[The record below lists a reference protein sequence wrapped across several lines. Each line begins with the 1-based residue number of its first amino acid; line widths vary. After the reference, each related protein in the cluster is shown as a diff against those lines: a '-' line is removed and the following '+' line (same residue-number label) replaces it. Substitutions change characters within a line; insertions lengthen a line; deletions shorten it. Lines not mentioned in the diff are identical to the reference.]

1 MAPPAGL
8 HPASTRRDAAWLVFL
23 AVAALVPRLAFLR
36 AFPARPFQDFQVQV
50 NFALAYLDR
59 PFASGY
65 MGWSMF
71 SPGLPLF
78 MAAVLRL
85 VPGPPEDV
93 ARYTMAVMTALTA
106 LLPFV
111 LWRGVLGLPA
121 RVTASLLLAL
131 WPGHILFSGVVA
143 QDNGVL
149 PPAIALAALAV
160 RALIRRDE
168 AWPIASV
175 LLFCAAVAVRGEM
188 LLVLVPLLLPAAG
201 LLRPSRQW
209 PRARLAA
216 AGAALALGLF
226 TLGLLRWAGSG
237 EFGLTPPHSGYT
249 AVGAYVPGAGV
260 SWAVPKTYFAAT
272 APELME
278 SESEMLRAGWRVVR
292 KEIRRRPGFHAIRA
306 FASAATSVLR
316 SDVDSLYWSI
326 GFGGAV
332 PDSDRPRVVR
342 FMSRVQ
348 GAVARASVVALSL
361 WAGAVVLALRW
372 RNWPILA
379 LSAAMVL
386 KIVVHGLLAVQT
398 RYFVVVMAF
407 ALLTIALA
415 VEEVPRRPP
424 GWSVAAL
431 LIGFALVLGV
441 RVVTQKAEAWV
452 LDHEEQ
458 LTYHFT
464 LRDPAR
470 VAQLDCEVREGL
482 VALLWA
488 HQARAAI
495 RLLKI
500 EPGAGESATADCQAH
515 ASRPAAVEVRV
526 TDAYL
531 EGGFPDRLVQTV
543 TVDGEER
550 LRRDVAAV
558 AGRSWGGVPLGV
570 LQRGQ
575 RRRVIVRMTARHPDR
590 GFRWGGVNTEMWI
603 ETPAGPR

>member
-1 MAPPAGL
+1 M
-8 HPASTRRDAAWLVFL
+8 FL
-23 AVAALVPRLAFLR
+23 ALAALVPRLAFVH
-36 AFPARPFQDFQVQV
+36 AFPARQFQDFQVQV
-50 NFALAYLDR
+50 NFALAYLER

-78 MAAVLRL
+78 LALVLRL
-85 VPGPPEDV
+85 VPGPPEEV
-93 ARYTMAVMTALTA
+93 ARYTMAVTTALTA
-106 LLPFV
+106 LLPFL
-111 LWRGVLGLPA
+111 LWRGILGLPA

-131 WPGHILFSGVVA
+131 WPGHVVFSGVVA

-149 PPAIALAALAV
+149 PPAIALAALAA
-160 RALIRRDE
+160 RSLIRREE
-168 AWPIASV
+168 AYPIASA

-188 LLVLVPLLLPAAG
+188 LLVLLPLLVPASG
-201 LLRPSRQW
+201 LLRPPRQW
-209 PRARLAA
+209 PAARVAV
-216 AGAALALGLF
+216 AGATLALSLF
-226 TLGLLRWAGSG
+226 TLGVLRWAGSG
-237 EFGLTPPHSGYT
+237 QFGLTPPHSGYT

-292 KEIRRRPGFHAIRA
+292 QEIRRRPRFHAVRA
-306 FASAATSVLR
+306 FASATTSVLR
-316 SDVDSLYWSI
+316 SDVDGLWWSI

-332 PDSDRPRVVR
+332 PDSERPRVVR
-342 FMSRVQ
+342 FIARVQ
-348 GAVARASVVALSL
+348 GPVSRSSVVALSL
-361 WAGAVVLALRW
+361 WAGAVILALRW

-379 LSAAMVL
+379 ISASMAL
-386 KIVVHGLLAVQT
+386 KIAVHGLLAVQT

-424 GWSVAAL
+424 GWSLFAL
-431 LIGFALVLGV
+431 FTGFALVLGV
-441 RVVTQKAEAWV
+441 RALAGKAEAWV
-452 LDHEEQ
+452 LDNEEQ

-470 VAQLDCEVREGL
+470 SARLDCEVREGL

-495 RLLKI
+495 RLLHI
-500 EPGAGESATADCQAH
+500 EPKAGESVTADCQAR
-515 ASRPAAVEVRV
+515 ASRPAPVELGV

-531 EGGFPDRLVQTV
+531 EGGFPGRLLQTV

-550 LRRDVAAV
+550 LRSDVAAE
-558 AGRSWGGVPLGV
+558 AGRSRGAVPLGIR
-570 LQRGQ
+570 QRGE
-575 RRRVIVRMTARHPDR
+575 RRHVVVRTTAVHPAR

-603 ETPAGPR
+603 ETPPAR